1 MPHEINAYQCDY
13 CNRTFYRKV
22 DAVNHECAC
31 KYNPA
36 RRSCY
41 TCKLYQKPEYKEVVE
56 SPFIGGEPYEI
67 TTEKFICT
75 KFNKP
80 IYEKPYF
87 EECETGGYNDD
98 QPIAGTCWWYEENET
113 ENGNDSTG
121 SSE

>member
-13 CNRTFYRKV
+13 CNRKFYRKV

-41 TCKLYQKPEYKEVVE
+41 TCKLYQKREYTEAVDI
-56 SPFIGGEPYEI
+56 PFIGEEPVEI
-67 TTEKFICT
+67 TTEKYICT

-87 EECETGGYNDD
+87 EECDTEGYHDD
-98 QPIAGTCWWYEENET
+98 NPIPGTCWWYEQKEEDNNEDKS
-113 ENGNDSTG
+113 NSGG
-121 SSE
+121 